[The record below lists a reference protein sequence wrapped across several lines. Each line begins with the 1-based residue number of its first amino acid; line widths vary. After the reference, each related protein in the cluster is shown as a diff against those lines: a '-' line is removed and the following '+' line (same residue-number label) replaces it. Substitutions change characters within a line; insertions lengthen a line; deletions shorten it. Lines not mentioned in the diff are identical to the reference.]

1 LHKHAKKGIFFVNL
15 FILLLHFAFGS
26 WQFRRNSMK
35 TPSTIRVRL
44 PVLQLCCIAFMV
56 PATAHA
62 VSIDRIL
69 SGNINFAHS
78 ADAPLTGSFAR
89 AELSGTINVLAGS
102 VVWGGNASF
111 EAQAERFDGEVDQ
124 DNDGFDLNDSGLNT
138 VTAYLSGAA
147 GDLVIGRTSGAL
159 SQLTFS
165 APNVAGGVYGV
176 NFPHLIHTETI
187 GFASYSPT
195 SSPNYFERS
204 TKIAFYTPDRLGLR
218 LGVSYAPRDNEPERV
233 QEHRL
238 DKQTEFALMYRDRI
252 GALPFNATVG
262 YYKAKTVPGATQF
275 PQGFADP
282 RAISIGSSLSYRG
295 FQFGFSALEYQNFF
309 GFNGLKFRSHIA
321 GLSWRK
327 DRWTFGYSSGV
338 ATTKIPRGGHINAG
352 QGDRETRLSELAAK
366 LSLCPQAFFCVADVE
381 TTFGIGLV
389 NLQREDF
396 SRVNGAANVTQ
407 DESYLNAQLSI
418 GF

>member
-1 LHKHAKKGIFFVNL
+1 MKNL
-15 FILLLHFAFGS
+15 QSIY
-26 WQFRRNSMK
+26 
-35 TPSTIRVRL
+35 VRL
-44 PVLQLCCIAFMV
+44 ASIKLILAAIFI
-56 PATAHA
+56 PATAEA
-62 VSIDRIL
+62 VSVDRIL

-78 ADAPLTGSFAR
+78 ADAPLSGSFGR
-89 AELSGTINVLAGS
+89 AELTGTINILAGS
-102 VVWGGNASF
+102 VVWGGNLSVD
-111 EAQAERFDGEVDQ
+111 AQVEDFGGDVDQ

-138 VTAYLSGAA
+138 ASVYLSGAS
-147 GDLVIGRTSGAL
+147 GDLVIGNTSGAV

-176 NFPHLIHTETI
+176 NFPHLIHSETI
-187 GFASYSPT
+187 GFAPYSPT
-195 SSPNYFERS
+195 SSPNFFERS

-233 QEHRL
+233 QQHRL
-238 DKQTEFALMYRDRI
+238 DKQTEFAVMYRDRI
-252 GALPFNATVG
+252 GPLPFNATVG
-262 YYKAKTVPGATQF
+262 YYKAKTVPGANQF

-282 RAISIGSSLSYRG
+282 RAISLGSSISYRG
-295 FQFGFSALEYQNFF
+295 FQFGFSALEYENFF

-327 DRWTFGYSSGV
+327 DRWTLGYSSGV
-338 ATTKIPRGGHINAG
+338 AITKIPRGGHINAG

-389 NLQREDF
+389 NLKREDF
-396 SRVNGAANVTQ
+396 SRVNGAANIAQ